1 MILALKRAKM
11 SSKMPKKARKAE
23 KSQIV
28 SNDSILPPNIIIRSK
43 KLPNPNPLIYHHSTG
58 SKECEVWKSK
68 EEELARNY
76 SYG

>member
-1 MILALKRAKM
+1 MSGNWIAFSVIDKFVALNDIFAAKM

-43 KLPNPNPLIYHHSTG
+43 KKFAQPKP
-58 SKECEVWKSK
+58 
-68 EEELARNY
+68 
-76 SYG
+76 SYLSPIWTLDM